1 VSEAGS
7 SRESQRIRLV
17 RAEALVLR
25 RRDLGEAD
33 RILTLFTREAGKL
46 RAVAKGVRRPQSRLA
61 GHLDLFMRTN
71 VLLARGRELDIVTQA
86 QLVESFSGLRQ
97 DPWRVGWAG
106 YLADLA
112 DRATAEEDPQ
122 SALYEL
128 LVDSFRLLATRDD
141 PFPIVRRFEMRLLVL
156 LGYQPE
162 LFVCPRCGK
171 RLMPG
176 KLAYVPDLGGVVCA
190 GCLTEGPSEIPL
202 SVGAVKA
209 LRLLLADRW
218 QELENRPLSP
228 QLRGQI
234 ETTLQAALRAH
245 LSGPLSSADV
255 AAVLDRRQG
264 NGNDGDCASPLA
276 GASG

>member
-1 VSEAGS
+1 MSES
-7 SRESQRIRLV
+7 RRSRESERIRLFRV
-17 RAEALVLR
+17 EALVLR

-33 RILTLFTREAGKL
+33 RILTLFTREVGKI

-61 GHLDLFMRTN
+61 GHLDLFARTN

-86 QLVESFSGLRQ
+86 QLVESYAGLRQ

-106 YLADLA
+106 YLADLT
-112 DRATAEEDPQ
+112 DRATAEGDPQ
-122 SALYEL
+122 PSLYDL
-128 LVDSFRLLATRDD
+128 LAESFRLLTSRRD

-171 RLMPG
+171 RLVPG
-176 KLAYVPDLGGVVCA
+176 RLAYVPDLGGVVCGA
-190 GCLTEGPSEIPL
+190 CVTEASSEIPL

-218 QELENRPLSP
+218 EALEQRALSQ
-228 QLRGQI
+228 QLRSQI
-234 ETTLQAALRAH
+234 ETTIQAALRAH
-245 LSGPLSSADV
+245 VPGPLPSAEV
-255 AAVLDRRQG
+255 AAVLDRREG
-264 NGNDGDCASPLA
+264 SERDEDSAPSLA
-276 GASG
+276 GTSS